1 MLRRLARWSLRSKI
15 IALLGSLVL
24 LWVFAAW
31 VTAREGLNLLA
42 VSQLDRKLGRP
53 TATLITEQQDERRLS
68 LIRLG
73 QADGANLRRLEAQ
86 RRDSD
91 KTIAEFRRSAGEG
104 GWAVGDAQRIHIAE
118 IARLLDTLPNVRRSV
133 DQGGTPRISAGRP
146 YDAVIDA
153 AFKLAAAN
161 ADGIDDKR
169 IAREGLAL
177 VSLLQAREM
186 MARED
191 ALVSGVLAAG
201 RFANAEH
208 ATFTGLVNTQ
218 RYLFTQAVNGMPP
231 QARAAYERLA
241 RGEASTRLNAL
252 EDQIIQRARTGTR
265 LTVTLGQWQAT
276 MHPLLEQVDK
286 LVLDGGDE
294 VVERSQPMAIGVIA
308 RLIAAGGLGLLAVI
322 ASVVMSITTAREL
335 VRQLERLREAAWEL
349 ANQRLPGVVERLGHG
364 EKVDVATEA
373 PPLRFGDDQIG
384 QVGRAF
390 NAVQETAIATAVQQ
404 AELRT
409 GFRKILLALARR
421 NQALVTR
428 QLRLIDGIERRRD
441 LEGEEL
447 QEIFRLDHLATRM
460 RRNAENLVLMA
471 GENPARS
478 WKNPVP
484 VFDVVRAAVGE
495 VEDYERVAFQRFDEA
510 RLTGRA
516 VVDVTRLLAELIE
529 NGLNFSSPGT
539 EVVVSGQ
546 SATNGY
552 AIEIEDKGL
561 GMRRE
566 QLEEANQ
573 MLMDP
578 PEFDLAPDERLGLFV
593 VGRLAR
599 RYRVT
604 VSLKRSPYGGVTAVA
619 LIPNDLIGDQS
630 PEDARSAA
638 VTTGPTAVS
647 AGGEETADTGHRAA
661 VAVLPAPSEPYQGGR
676 PGQPPL
682 TPVPGVPSET
692 APRPGDVPA
701 DRPSPVPSPSAR
713 SGSQPL
719 PHLPGGE
726 PGRPMSLA
734 PPLGTPGTFPVP
746 EPVGDTP
753 QPAETAV
760 AQPMPLPTTPGGL
773 PIRQPQEH
781 LVEQLRTDAPLTSAA
796 EPEEQDDQGRSPE
809 EIRKIVGSFQKG
821 TLRGRA
827 EARRL
832 PLAPEPDD
840 DDATPA

>member
-42 VSQLDRKLGRP
+42 VSQLDSSIGRP
-53 TATLITEQQDERRLS
+53 TSALITNLQEERRLS
-68 LIRLG
+68 LVSLG
-73 QADGANLRRLEAQ
+73 KADGQNLRALSEQ
-86 RRDSD
+86 RKRSNAA
-91 KTIAEFRRSAGEG
+91 IAEFREKGGGA
-104 GWAVGDAQRIHIAE
+104 GWAANDDVRGRLNETFHALDVLPSGRVAVDRRTIDRVNAARPYNNVIDTAF
-118 IARLLDTLPNVRRSV
+118 RLLMTNSG
-133 DQGGTPRISAGRP
+133 Q
-146 YDAVIDA
+146 
-153 AFKLAAAN
+153 
-161 ADGIDDKR
+161 IDDKG
-169 IAREGLAL
+169 IAHDAQSL
-177 VSLLQAREM
+177 VSLHQAREVL
-186 MARED
+186 ARED
-191 ALVSGVLAAG
+191 ALLAGALAAG
-201 RFANAEH
+201 RFSNGEVQE
-208 ATFTGLVNTQ
+208 FIGLVSTQ
-218 RYLFTQAVNGMPP
+218 RHLHER
-231 QARAAYERLA
+231 ARADLA
-241 RGEASTRLNAL
+241 P
-252 EDQIIQRARTGTR
+252 RARADYDRLVRSQVGTR
-265 LTVTLGQWQAT
+265 LTLLENQIMQRGRPGVRLSVTPAQWQQAAHT
-276 MHPLLEQVDK
+276 MLEQMDGVIQT
-286 LVLDGGDE
+286 GGDE
-294 VVERSQPMAIGVIA
+294 VVERSQPMAIGVIV
-308 RLIAAGGLGLLAVI
+308 RLVAAGGLGLLAVI
-322 ASVVMSITTAREL
+322 ASVVMSITTARDL
-335 VRQLERLREAAWEL
+335 VRQLERLREAAWDL

-364 EKVDVATEA
+364 EKVDVAAEA

-495 VEDYERVAFQRFDEA
+495 VEDYERVAFQRFDAA

-539 EVVVSGQ
+539 EVVISGQ
-546 SATNGY
+546 TATNGY

-593 VGRLAR
+593 VGRLSR
-599 RYRVT
+599 RYRIT
-604 VSLKRSPYGGVTAVA
+604 VSLKRSPYGGVTAVV
-619 LIPNDLIGDQS
+619 LIPNDLIGDQA

-647 AGGEETADTGHRAA
+647 AGGDQAADTGHRAA
-661 VAVLPAPSEPYQGGR
+661 VAVLPAPSEPHQAGR
-676 PGQPPL
+676 SGPQPPL
-682 TPVPGVPSET
+682 TPVPGMSSGT
-692 APRPGDVPA
+692 ARPGGEPA
-701 DRPSPVPSPSAR
+701 DRPSPAQWPGAH
-713 SGSQPL
+713 SGPQPL
-719 PHLPGGE
+719 PHPPAGE
-726 PGRPMSLA
+726 SGRPMSLA
-734 PPLGTPGTFPVP
+734 PPPAASPAP
-746 EPVGDTP
+746 EPAGGAP

-781 LVEQLRTDAPLTSAA
+781 LVEQLRTDVPLTSAA
-796 EPEEQDDQGRSPE
+796 EPQEPEDQGRSPE
-809 EIRKIVGSFQKG
+809 EIRKIVGSFQQG

-827 EARRL
+827 EARRQ
-832 PLAPEPDD
+832 PSAHEPD